1 MKKVISAVLVLV
13 MIVAMATS
21 AFAAQFVPSI
31 SYKGAPTVKNATMTG
46 VAGDVSSCL
55 VVTSILGAQNKS
67 TDVAQANRD
76 LLLDVYN
83 KLSNGSM
90 SLPMEGEYVIM
101 DLVDVDFAANACIGK
116 NDGHQ
121 AALNKSDV
129 SITITFETG
138 VAASVELYVFQY
150 KGGQWKAVN
159 ATNNGDGTVTCV
171 FDDFCPVA
179 FAVDN
184 SQDGPSQTGDAFGQ
198 NMGLWVGLMVV
209 SAGVLVVAVAN
220 RRKIFG

>member
-1 MKKVISAVLVLV
+1 
-13 MIVAMATS
+13 
-21 AFAAQFVPSI
+21 
-31 SYKGAPTVKNATMTG
+31 
-46 VAGDVSSCL
+46 
-55 VVTSILGAQNKS
+55 
-67 TDVAQANRD
+67 
-76 LLLDVYN
+76 
-83 KLSNGSM
+83 
-90 SLPMEGEYVIM
+90 ME
-101 DLVDVDFAANACIGK
+101 
-116 NDGHQ
+116 

-184 SQDGPSQTGDAFGQ
+184 SQDGPPQTGDAVGRV
-198 NMGLWVGLMVV
+198 LWLWLVILVV
-209 SAGVLVVAVAN
+209 SLGSLTVLVLN
-220 RRKIFG
+220 RRKFMR